1 MKMLNNFMFMIL
13 VVFSLNSYGN
23 IFEEKDKQKHIL
35 AESVITGASA
45 VALKDSEHPILYPLL
60 MGAGVGL
67 AKEVYDSRAGGS
79 GLTDAQRKLYYKQQE
94 RLIGKIVTVRGNDIV
109 SSESKDTYSIFLP
122 RLIELREDKTIA
134 DTYEKVLESRDSIID
149 LLKMIGVKK

>member
-1 MKMLNNFMFMIL
+1 LWADKKVKDGVKIKNQFDCEYKIAGFQEHSKKAGQ
-13 VVFSLNSYGN
+13 VGA
-23 IFEEKDKQKHIL
+23 IFV
-35 AESVITGASA
+35 ESEDGKIKFKV
-45 VALKDSEHPILYPLL
+45 
-60 MGAGVGL
+60 
-67 AKEVYDSRAGGS
+67 GS

-122 RLIELREDKTIA
+122 RLIELREDKTVA

>member
-1 MKMLNNFMFMIL
+1 MWADKK
-13 VVFSLNSYGN
+13 V
-23 IFEEKDKQKHIL
+23 KDGVKIKNQFDCEYK
-35 AESVITGASA
+35 ITGFQEHSKKSGQVGAIF
-45 VALKDSEHPILYPLL
+45 VESEDGKIKFK
-60 MGAGVGL
+60 V
-67 AKEVYDSRAGGS
+67 GS

-94 RLIGKIVTVRGNDIV
+94 QLIGKIVTVRGNDIV

-122 RLIELREDKTIA
+122 RLIELREDKTFA